1 VTDITPVN
9 EYNLRVRLLSI
20 TNFERTQFMGTNS
33 HLPVSDRLVFLL
45 GTSLGIEVKDYEG
58 TDLLATDIL
67 DSIEQKVYGPTGVAA
82 TPVKPVEAA
91 PVSSVSDADEAAQFA
106 AFKRFQAS
114 QAAANTGYVPPANA
128 GYIPGDANGPAS
140 FVPPPPAVPTF
151 GEG

>member
-1 VTDITPVN
+1 
-9 EYNLRVRLLSI
+9 
-20 TNFERTQFMGTNS
+20 MGTNS
-33 HLPVSDRLVFLL
+33 HLPVTDRLVFLL

-114 QAAANTGYVPPANA
+114 QAAVAPAA
-128 GYIPGDANGPAS
+128 
-140 FVPPPPAVPTF
+140 FVPPPRTVPTF